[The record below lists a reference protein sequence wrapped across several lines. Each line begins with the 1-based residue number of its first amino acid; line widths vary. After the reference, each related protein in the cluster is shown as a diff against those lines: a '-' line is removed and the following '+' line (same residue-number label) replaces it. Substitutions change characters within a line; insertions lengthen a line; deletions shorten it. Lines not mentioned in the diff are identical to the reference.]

1 MEDKKKEGCDD
12 LGILDREKITINKG
26 GESQERQSPIQKET
40 IKTDHG
46 TFKTK

>member
-26 GESQERQSPIQKET
+26 GESQERQPIQKET